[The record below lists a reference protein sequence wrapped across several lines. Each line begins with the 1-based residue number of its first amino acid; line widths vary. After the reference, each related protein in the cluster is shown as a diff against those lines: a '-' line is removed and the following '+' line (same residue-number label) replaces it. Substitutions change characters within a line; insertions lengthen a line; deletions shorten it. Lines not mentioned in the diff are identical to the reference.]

1 MKETRKIFLSK
12 HDSPECQGFHELIW
26 NTYIKESIE
35 TLKKNLELNTNSI
48 PNKQLTLEHFQTLSK
63 MFTYLSFCPE
73 KQENLYTFIEKI
85 NSESPKNIL
94 LALAS
99 IMKAA
104 KNACKKS
111 SNKIFIK
118 TMEVFG
124 LSNYKKINVL
134 TTEERCKDL
143 KSCIET
149 SKTLGQ
155 KHNFM

>member
-12 HDSPECQGFHELIW
+12 HDNPECQGFHELLW
-26 NTYIKESIE
+26 NNYIMESIE
-35 TLKKNLELNTNSI
+35 TLEENLELNTNSN
-48 PNKQLTLEHFQTLSK
+48 PNKHLTLENFQTLSK

-134 TTEERCKDL
+134 TTEERCKDS
-143 KSCIET
+143 KSCFET